1 MFRAWSSENTEDKD
15 EFKTDVLILGAGMAG
30 IAAAETLNNLG
41 AKKFLVVEG
50 SDRYVSFLCVL
61 GKSPVLN
68 GLKQERK
75 AY

>member
-1 MFRAWSSENTEDKD
+1 
-15 EFKTDVLILGAGMAG
+15 MAG

-68 GLKQERK
+68 GLNKK
-75 AY
+75 KIMIPSL